1 MKFIKCLRKHTFND
15 SYIGVV
21 VYGAKAPRF
30 YTADK
35 LIQSKLHLL
44 NYRVLSVTAAIT
56 TTVDGKQVPAVL
68 YYLGI

>member
-1 MKFIKCLRKHTFND
+1 MKFIKCLRKHTFAD

-21 VYGAKAPRF
+21 VCGAKKPRF
-30 YTADK
+30 YTTDE
-35 LIQSKLHLL
+35 LIHSRLYLL
-44 NYRVLSVTAAIT
+44 NYRVLGITSAIT

>member
-1 MKFIKCLRKHTFND
+1 MKFIKCLRKHTFAD

-21 VYGAKAPRF
+21 VYGAKKPRF
-30 YTADK
+30 YTVDE

-44 NYRVLSVTAAIT
+44 NYRVLGITASIT

>member
-1 MKFIKCLRKHTFND
+1 MKFIKCLKKHASAD

-21 VYGAKAPRF
+21 VYGDKKPKF
-30 YTADK
+30 YTVNE

-44 NYRVLSVTAAIT
+44 NYRVLGITASIT
-56 TTVDGKQVPAVL
+56 TTVDGTQVPIVL

>member
-1 MKFIKCLRKHTFND
+1 MKFIKCLRKHNFAD

-21 VYGAKAPRF
+21 VYGATKPRF
-30 YTADK
+30 YNVDE
-35 LIQSKLHLL
+35 LIKSKLYLL
-44 NYRVLSVTAAIT
+44 NYRVLGITASIT